1 MYNIGWLGH
10 GIQHFVVD
18 GSVHLWNLT
27 AGNRFQTIPNQFFE
41 GPAFIFP
48 IVHADFDDSWCF
60 LLWFSYR
67 VVCIQAPRPAGILIF
82 VFSGTPRRLKSFP
95 GNSLWPFWDGDPWPF
110 RKVVGDLQRL
120 GINRSRLES
129 PGQYNFLF
137 PCLHFSPKT
146 FGGMP
151 KRDPNTL
158 PRNEWHLFSSHR
170 PPFIE
175 SMKYHQEFQVPKME
189 VLNLIRLFWGCVFPY
204 ISLTYSLYRW
214 VPPF

>member
-41 GPAFIFP
+41 GPAFMFP

-82 VFSGTPRRLKSFP
+82 VFSGTPRGLKSFP

-129 PGQYNFLF
+129 PGQYNFLSM
-137 PCLHFSPKT
+137 SP
-146 FGGMP
+146 FF
-151 KRDPNTL
+151 
-158 PRNEWHLFSSHR
+158 PRNVWWNAKKGSKHTPEKRMTF
-170 PPFIE
+170 
-175 SMKYHQEFQVPKME
+175 
-189 VLNLIRLFWGCVFPY
+189 VL
-204 ISLTYSLYRW
+204 LTSTSTHWIYEILSG
-214 VPPF
+214 